1 MINLRTLATSA
12 ALCLAPL
19 LAACATNGATPSSS
33 ADAAIAAQAAA
44 LVESTYSA
52 DGPGAA
58 VLIARGDEIIYRSAR
73 GEADIDANVALRPND
88 VFRLG
93 SVTKQFAAA
102 GLLRLVEEG
111 RVGIDDPISRFLPD
125 YPRGNDI
132 TIRMILNH
140 TSGIRNYTD
149 IEGYMIPGG
158 PIVAD
163 VSTEQMIDVFENL
176 PLDFEPGTQW
186 NYSNSGYVLVGAVIE
201 AVTGTSWHDYLERT
215 FFLPLGMA
223 HTGYGADPRFVA
235 LQVDGYSV
243 DDGVISP
250 MMTLSMTQPH
260 AAGALVS
267 NVDDLLIW
275 NRALHEGRILSNP
288 IYIQMIT
295 PTGAAAEPQNS
306 YGFGVGT
313 RDVRGVQTIQHGG
326 GIFGFITSLVY
337 VPGPDLTIVVLEN
350 DDSGS
355 NGDAGSTA
363 RRLTAIALGNPYP
376 DPTPI
381 QVDVATLEALQGV
394 YRFNGD
400 VMRTLRVVDG
410 RLTAQRGT
418 NPRLTLIPI
427 APDDFVYEGSL
438 TRLTIVRD
446 ANGAVTGVRFFNEGE
461 GEGDVGTLTGDPLAP
476 LPVAIELPRAAL
488 ERVTGNYTSGGP
500 AMNIFIDDNGR
511 LRAQLTGQRPVTLRA
526 LSATLFEVEE
536 VPAQVIFPE
545 GDGPA
550 ATAIIRQGGQDLPF
564 TRAP

>member
-19 LAACATNGATPSSS
+19 LSACATNGAQTSSG
-33 ADAAIAAQAAA
+33 DAAIAAQAAA
-44 LVESTYSA
+44 LVENAYAA
-52 DGPGAA
+52 DGPGGA
-58 VLIARGDEIIYRSAR
+58 VLVARGDEIIYRGAR
-73 GEADIDANVALRPND
+73 GEADIDGNVALQPGD

-125 YPRGNDI
+125 YPRGGEI

-149 IEGYMIPGG
+149 IEGYMNPGG
-158 PIVAD
+158 PIINDAT
-163 VSTEQMIDVFENL
+163 TEQMIDVFENL

-201 AVTGTSWHDYLERT
+201 AVTGTSWHEYLDRT
-215 FFLPLGMA
+215 FFHPLGME
-223 HTGYGADPRFVA
+223 HTGYGHDPRFA
-235 LQVDGYSV
+235 AMQVGGYSV
-243 DDGVISP
+243 DDGVVTP

-275 NRALHEGRILSNP
+275 NRALHEGRVLSNP

-313 RDVRGVQTIQHGG
+313 RAVRGTQTIQHGG

-355 NGDAGSTA
+355 NGSADSTA

-381 QVDVATLEALQGV
+381 QVDVATLEALQGI

-400 VMRTLRVVDG
+400 VTRTLRVVDG

-446 ANGAVTGVRFFNEGE
+446 ASGAVTGFRFFNEGE
-461 GEGDVGTLTGDPLAP
+461 GEGELGALTGDQLPP
-476 LPVAIELPRAAL
+476 LPVAMDLPRPAL
-488 ERVTGNYTSGGP
+488 ERVVGNYTSAGP

-511 LRAQLTGQRPVTLRA
+511 LHAQFTGQRPVTLRA

-545 GDGPA
+545 GDAQA
-550 ATAIIRQGGQDLPF
+550 ASAIIRQGGQDLPF
-564 TRAP
+564 TRVP